1 MKYYF
6 LVAYLPEIQRDDKKL
21 KLRLADLLAEKHIF
35 AESDWAQIE
44 LLLLAG
50 DVLQIERLLS
60 GKEAE
65 IEYSL
70 FGRDFWREQVKS
82 PKEVPE
88 FFSAAFETVAS
99 EGLSPRTLEQFYE
112 AYYAY
117 ALERTSSPFLRAF
130 LVFEKSLRNIMAA
143 LRARRKGL
151 SPAEHLVGEDD
162 LVEVLSRSTSEDFGL
177 AAEYPW
183 IERLISTQ
191 DPVALDQALQQIV
204 WDTLDEMTEHMDFE
218 FDAVLA
224 YLLRLHLLERNLSL
238 SEEKGM
244 DVVRHLEE
252 L

>member
-6 LVAYLPEIQRDDKKL
+6 LVSYLPEIQRDDKKL
-21 KLRLADLLAEKHIF
+21 KLRLADLLAEKHLF

-50 DVLQIERLLS
+50 DVLQIEILLS
-60 GKEAE
+60 GKEGE
-65 IEYSL
+65 VEYSL

-88 FFSAAFETVAS
+88 FFEAAFEGVAS
-99 EGLSPRTLEQFYE
+99 EGLSPRTVEQFYG

-117 ALERTSSPFLRAF
+117 ALERTSSRLLRAY
-130 LVFEKSLRNIMAA
+130 LTFEKDLRNIMAA
-143 LRARRKGL
+143 IRARRKGL
-151 SPAEHLVGEDD
+151 PPAEHLVGEGD
-162 LVEVLSRSTSEDFGL
+162 LVDFLSRSTAEDFGV
-177 AAEYPW
+177 AGDYPW
-183 IERLISTQ
+183 IERLTSTQ
-191 DPVALDQALQQIV
+191 APVEIEEALQQIV

-224 YLLRLHLLERNLSL
+224 YLLKLHLLERNLAL
-238 SEEKGM
+238 SVEKGM

>member
-6 LVAYLPEIQRDDKKL
+6 LVSYLPEIQRDDKKL
-21 KLRLADLLAEKHIF
+21 KLRLADLLAEKHLF

-50 DVLQIERLLS
+50 DVLQIEMLLS
-60 GKEAE
+60 GKERTV
-65 IEYSL
+65 EYSL

-88 FFSAAFETVAS
+88 FLAAAFEAVAS
-99 EGLSPRTLEQFYE
+99 EGLSPKTLEQFYD

-117 ALERTSSPFLRAF
+117 ALERTSSRLLRAYLAF
-130 LVFEKSLRNIMAA
+130 QKDLRNIMAA
-143 LRARRKGL
+143 LRARKKGL
-151 SPAEHLVGEDD
+151 PPAEHLVGEGD
-162 LVEVLSRSTSEDFGL
+162 LVDVLSRSTAEDFGL

-191 DPVALDQALQQIV
+191 APVEIEEALQQIV
-204 WDTLDEMTEHMDFE
+204 WDTLDEMTEHMDVE

-224 YLLRLHLLERNLSL
+224 YLLKLHSLERNLAL